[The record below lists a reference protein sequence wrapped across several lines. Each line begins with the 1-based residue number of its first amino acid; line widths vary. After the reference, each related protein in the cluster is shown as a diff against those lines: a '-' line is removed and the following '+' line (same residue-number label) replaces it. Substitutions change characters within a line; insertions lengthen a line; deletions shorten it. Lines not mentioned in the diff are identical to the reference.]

1 MPDGVQ
7 AEPQSRTSGIVC
19 PHGVQ
24 ADPQSRTAGCV
35 YPDGVQADR
44 DKYSSESKYL
54 KTYVRI

>member
-7 AEPQSRTSGIVC
+7 AEPQSRTAGRVC
-19 PHGVQ
+19 PDGVQ
-24 ADPQSRTAGCV
+24 AEPQSRTAGHVC
-35 YPDGVQADR
+35 PDGVQADR